1 MRPKISIITLGVSD
15 LETSLHF
22 YRDGLGW
29 NTLEAGNPDN
39 IAFLEL
45 EGIRLALYRRDL
57 FPGEAPVEFAQAN
70 AGTPTITLA
79 QNFASAAEV
88 DGAMA
93 EAIAAGATPVKQP
106 QEVFWG
112 GYSGYF
118 ADPDGYLW
126 ELAHNPFD
134 DLA

>member
-15 LETSLHF
+15 LAASLRF

-29 NTLEAGNPDN
+29 TTLDAGDPEN

-45 EGIRLALYRRDL
+45 EGIRLALYRRDR
-57 FPGEAPVEFAQAN
+57 FPDEAPVSFAEPA
-70 AGTPTITLA
+70 AGTPTVTLA
-79 QNFASAAEV
+79 QNFASPADV
-88 DGAMA
+88 DTAMA
-93 EAIAAGATPVKQP
+93 EAVAAGATLLKQP
-106 QEVFWG
+106 QQVFWG

>member
-1 MRPKISIITLGVSD
+1 MKPSITVITLGVAD
-15 LETSLHF
+15 LEASLRF

-29 NTLEAGNPDN
+29 PTLEAGNPDN

-45 EGIRLALYRRDL
+45 EGIRLALYRRDM
-57 FPGEAPVEFAQAN
+57 FPGEAPVEFAEAN
-70 AGTPTITLA
+70 AGTPTVTLA

-88 DGAMA
+88 DDAMA
-93 EAIAAGATPVKQP
+93 QAIAAGATLVKEP
-106 QEVFWG
+106 QGAFWG

-126 ELAHNPFD
+126 ELAHMD
-134 DLA
+134 DLV